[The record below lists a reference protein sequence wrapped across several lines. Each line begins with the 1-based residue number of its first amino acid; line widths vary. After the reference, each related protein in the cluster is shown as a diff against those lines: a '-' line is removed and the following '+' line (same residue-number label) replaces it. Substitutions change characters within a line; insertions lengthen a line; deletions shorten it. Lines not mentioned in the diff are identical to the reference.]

1 MAPLIVFALGVLLSV
16 GIGGRQPAN
25 TRRPPR
31 RGASGVGEKITPVK
45 SDEDLIFFPT
55 LSRQISS
62 DGGHN
67 DATEWDVAI
76 HGWIFEPEHTS
87 LRRRA
92 FIKFLRKVLDLEKG
106 EEASEILERR
116 LRPFLY
122 DNERG
127 KSLTVELLT
136 DQLTSSGGCSNEESG
151 SGNIDAGAE
160 SANPKMRKR
169 MPRSGRD
176 GHFKGTLRISDKDFN
191 SCNAG
196 DSCSLSLRLVQPKV
210 DDDGNKSRNNKRR
223 RIWKRRVEDR
233 VFTGMT
239 YLLPPVG
246 LSVISDI
253 DDTIKLSNVLDKKE
267 LMRNTFLEEFKC
279 VPGMSELYQS
289 WNERGASFHFVSS
302 SPFQLFRELYAFLE
316 RDNFPLGSFHLKQIR
331 AKPSAVLNLLSGP
344 FERKCS
350 TIGSIIDAY
359 PRRTFVLVGDTG
371 EKDPEVYGE
380 IYRRYPNQIWRI
392 YLRDAGEQSSERRF
406 DASFADIPR
415 EVWSVFRDA
424 SEVSLPENR

>member
-1 MAPLIVFALGVLLSV
+1 MAPLIAFAVGVLLSV
-16 GIGGRQPAN
+16 GTGGRPPAN
-25 TRRPPR
+25 TR
-31 RGASGVGEKITPVK
+31 EKITPLK

-55 LSRQISS
+55 LSRQVETLS
-62 DGGHN
+62 DGRSSI
-67 DATEWDVAI
+67 EWDVAI

-136 DQLTSSGGCSNEESG
+136 DQLSGDCSNEQSG
-151 SGNIDAGAE
+151 SGNINIGGE
-160 SANPKMRKR
+160 GISPKTRKR

-176 GHFKGTLRISDKDFN
+176 GHFKGTLRITDKDFN

-196 DSCSLSLRLVQPKV
+196 DTCSLSLRLVQPKV
-210 DDDGNKSRNNKRR
+210 NVDGNKSRKNKRR

-233 VFTGMT
+233 VFTGTT

-253 DDTIKLSNVLDKKE
+253 DDTIKASNVLDKKE
-267 LMRNTFLEEFKC
+267 LMRNTFLQEFKS
-279 VPGMSELYQS
+279 VPGMSELYRS

-316 RDNFPLGSFHLKQIR
+316 REKFPLGSFHLKQIR
-331 AKPSAVLNLLSGP
+331 AKPSAVLNLLSDP

-359 PRRTFVLVGDTG
+359 PKRTFVLVGDTG

-392 YLRDAGEQSSERRF
+392 YLRDAGEQSNERRF
-406 DASFADIPR
+406 DAAFADAPR

-424 SEVSLPENR
+424 SEVCLPENR

>member
-1 MAPLIVFALGVLLSV
+1 MAPLIALALTLLSV
-16 GIGGRQPAN
+16 GGAPTRHIGRL
-25 TRRPPR
+25 PR
-31 RGASGVGEKITPVK
+31 RSGGERITPVK
-45 SDEDLIFFPT
+45 SDEDVMLFPT
-55 LSRQISS
+55 LSRQVEPSS
-62 DGGHN
+62 GGGG
-67 DATEWDVAI
+67 ATEWDVAI

-92 FIKFLRKVLDLEKG
+92 FINFLRKVLDLEKG

-136 DQLTSSGGCSNEESG
+136 DQLSGDCSHSDEESLNFG
-151 SGNIDAGAE
+151 DTTDDV
-160 SANPKMRKR
+160 NPKTRKR

-176 GHFKGTLRISDKDFN
+176 GHFKGTLRISDNDFN
-191 SCNAG
+191 SCHAG
-196 DSCSLSLRLVQPKV
+196 DTCSLSLRLVQPKQN
-210 DDDGNKSRNNKRR
+210 DDGSSGSGHKNKRR

-233 VFTGMT
+233 VFTGTT

-253 DDTIKLSNVLDKKE
+253 DDTIKLSNVLDKKK
-267 LMRNTFLEEFKC
+267 LMRNTFLKEFKP
-279 VPGMSELYQS
+279 VPGMSQLYQS
-289 WNERGASFHFVSS
+289 WSKRGAAFHFVSS
-302 SPFQLFRELYAFLE
+302 SPFQLYRELHSFLE
-316 RDNFPLGSFHLKQIR
+316 RESFPLGSFHLKQIR
-331 AKPSAVLNLLSGP
+331 AKPSAVLNLLSDP

-359 PRRTFVLVGDTG
+359 PKRTFVLVGDTG

-380 IYRRYPNQIWRI
+380 IVRRYPNQIWRV
-392 YLRDAGEQSSERRF
+392 YLRDAGEQSKERRF
-406 DASFADIPR
+406 DAAFADVPR
-415 EVWSVFRDA
+415 EVWTVFQDA
-424 SEVSLPENR
+424 SEISLPKSTCR

>member
-1 MAPLIVFALGVLLSV
+1 MVPIIAFALGVLLSV
-16 GIGGRQPAN
+16 GIGGRQPPN
-25 TRRPPR
+25 NRHPPR
-31 RGASGVGEKITPVK
+31 RGIVGGDKITAIK
-45 SDEDLIFFPT
+45 SDEDVIFFPT
-55 LSRQISS
+55 LSRQVEASS
-62 DGGHN
+62 DGGSN
-67 DATEWDVAI
+67 DVTEWDVAI

-136 DQLTSSGGCSNEESG
+136 DQISGEESSSGNTDSG
-151 SGNIDAGAE
+151 E
-160 SANPKMRKR
+160 SANPKTRKR

-196 DSCSLSLRLVQPKV
+196 DTCSLSLRLVQPKV
-210 DDDGNKSRNNKRR
+210 DDIGNKSRNNKRR

-233 VFTGMT
+233 VFTGTT
-239 YLLPPVG
+239 YLLPPEG

-253 DDTIKLSNVLDKKE
+253 DDTIKKSNVLDKKE
-267 LMRNTFLEEFKC
+267 LMRKTFLEEFES

-302 SPFQLFRELYAFLE
+302 SPFQLFRELYTFLE
-316 RDNFPLGSFHLKQIR
+316 RENFPLGRSSFHLKQVR
-331 AKPSAVLNLLSGP
+331 PKPSALINLLSDP

-359 PRRTFVLVGDTG
+359 PRRKFVLVGDTG

-406 DASFADIPR
+406 DAAFAGSPR

-424 SEVSLPENR
+424 SEVSLPEDR

>member
-1 MAPLIVFALGVLLSV
+1 MVPIIAFALGVLLSV
-16 GIGGRQPAN
+16 GIGGRQPPDN
-25 TRRPPR
+25 RR
-31 RGASGVGEKITPVK
+31 RGIGSGDKITAIK
-45 SDEDLIFFPT
+45 SDEDVIFFPT
-55 LSRQISS
+55 LSRQVEASS
-62 DGGHN
+62 DGGRN
-67 DATEWDVAI
+67 DVTEWDVAI

-136 DQLTSSGGCSNEESG
+136 DQISGEESSSGNTDSG
-151 SGNIDAGAE
+151 E
-160 SANPKMRKR
+160 SANPKTRKR

-176 GHFKGTLRISDKDFN
+176 GHFKGTLRISDKHFN

-196 DSCSLSLRLVQPKV
+196 DTCSLSLRLVQPKV
-210 DDDGNKSRNNKRR
+210 DDIGNKSRNNKRR

-233 VFTGMT
+233 VFTGTT
-239 YLLPPVG
+239 YLLPPEG

-253 DDTIKLSNVLDKKE
+253 DDTIKKSNVLDKKE
-267 LMRNTFLEEFKC
+267 LMRKTFLEEFES

-302 SPFQLFRELYAFLE
+302 SPFQLFRELYTFLE
-316 RDNFPLGSFHLKQIR
+316 RERFPLGSFHLKQIR
-331 AKPSAVLNLLSGP
+331 SKPSAILNLLSDP

-359 PRRTFVLVGDTG
+359 PRRKFVLVGDTG

-406 DASFADIPR
+406 DAAFVGSPR

-424 SEVSLPENR
+424 SEVSLPEDRYM